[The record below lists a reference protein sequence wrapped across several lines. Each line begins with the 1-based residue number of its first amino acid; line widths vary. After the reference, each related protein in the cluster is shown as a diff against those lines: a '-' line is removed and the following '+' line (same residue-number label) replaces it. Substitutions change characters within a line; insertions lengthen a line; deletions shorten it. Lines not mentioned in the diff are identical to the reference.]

1 MHREAV
7 ILWMVF
13 HWPTYPIVRVIKVLL
28 PGRCPLCF
36 ARRSDHTLNCAVNH
50 RHSIP
55 PSELILKLLG
65 REEQELTGLPQ

>member
-36 ARRSDHTLNCAVNH
+36 AKRSDHTLNCAVN
-50 RHSIP
+50 RRNSIP
-55 PSELILKLLG
+55 PSELIAKLLA
-65 REEQELTGLPQ
+65 EKNKS